1 MRVKLVF
8 SAEVKDT
15 EDMRGLREQIG
26 MCFEKLGDVRLVGIF
41 QVEDGAELKSERG
54 KYGKVML
61 TDGGYEELTRR
72 FGKGR
77 ADELID
83 ELSWKLYQKN
93 YRYADHFAVIVEWE
107 EAARRG
113 RLSGSDIGEACA
125 QSFDVD
131 EFFRAN
137 LDKGIN
143 S

>member
-26 MCFEKLGDVRLVGIF
+26 MCFEKLGDVRLTGVYM
-41 QVEDGAELKSERG
+41 VDGSTPPKAEYG
-54 KYGKVML
+54 AYGKVML
-61 TDGGYEELTRR
+61 TDGGYEDLIKR

-131 EFFRAN
+131 EFFRVN
-137 LDKGIN
+137 LERGLGK
-143 S
+143 